1 MQAMVSKMGP
11 WGGNGGDTCDIK
23 VIPHHLES
31 VIICSGTIID
41 ALAFSY
47 WDRNGHRHTTQF
59 WGGILGDVQTVSK
72 QMMQGRHDAWYLF
85 HSWLNSNNSKQVF
98 KISGRVIFVAISFL
112 CKKQFLESKG

>member
-1 MQAMVSKMGP
+1 MLNIITSIYIPLVSNVASPCRLWFQKWAHGVEMV
-11 WGGNGGDTCDIK
+11 

-41 ALAFSY
+41 VLAFSY

-72 QMMQGRHDAWYLF
+72 
-85 HSWLNSNNSKQVF
+85 LNK
-98 KISGRVIFVAISFL
+98 
-112 CKKQFLESKG
+112 